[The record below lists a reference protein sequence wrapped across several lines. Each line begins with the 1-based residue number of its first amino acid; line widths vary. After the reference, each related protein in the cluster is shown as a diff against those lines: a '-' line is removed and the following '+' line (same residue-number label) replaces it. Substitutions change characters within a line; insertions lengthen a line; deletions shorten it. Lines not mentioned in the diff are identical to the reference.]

1 MSRPEEAV
9 YLGLC
14 RSGTTSV
21 ADLAH
26 MLALDSESVLRALL
40 GLRIRGLVR
49 GPEVMESDVWTP
61 VAPDLALERVLAQ
74 RERSERSARE
84 EMTRLLDGYH
94 RERGR
99 LDPQTAGLVEVVTGR
114 EAIAEVWYSLQSGAR
129 DSVDVF
135 DKAPWVQGE
144 ENDTPDPELEM
155 LGRGVKARGVYER
168 ASLLLPGMLEQ
179 VQALIAAGE
188 LAAMLPELPFKLAI
202 VDRRRA
208 LLPLAQGTEL
218 TAALIVRPSPL
229 LDALIEVFEA
239 QWARAMPVPRT
250 APRLGGRSSGAE
262 AEEGGGTGGE
272 QSGEAAVVTRSASE
286 ELLTMLAAG
295 MTDEA
300 IARQVGVS
308 ARTVQRRISELME
321 TLGSRNRFQAGVQAV
336 RHGLL

>member
-1 MSRPEEAV
+1 
-9 YLGLC
+9 
-14 RSGTTSV
+14 
-21 ADLAH
+21 
-26 MLALDSESVLRALL
+26 
-40 GLRIRGLVR
+40 
-49 GPEVMESDVWTP
+49 MESDVWTP

-188 LAAMLPELPFKLAI
+188 LAAMVPELPFKLAI

-262 AEEGGGTGGE
+262 ADEGGGTGPE